1 MEGEPLLQPAYVS
14 DLLEVGIHLLVGED
28 GEKLPVLGSST
39 RAILLDDGLGDVQE
53 EDVTLYS
60 CLLSPRHDPCLS
72 IHSNEVFSSE
82 VCDINIGK
90 SREAG
95 EEKEVTDE
103 REARDG
109 QLLVGYLQ
117 DLFVGEEASVYRGE
131 VEVVIAKRILEKIAP
146 LEGID
151 SDGLQGLHLLDSGI
165 VGT

>member
-1 MEGEPLLQPAYVS
+1 M
-14 DLLEVGIHLLVGED
+14 
-28 GEKLPVLGSST
+28 
-39 RAILLDDGLGDVQE
+39 
-53 EDVTLYS
+53 
-60 CLLSPRHDPCLS
+60 
-72 IHSNEVFSSE
+72 FSSE

-95 EEKEVTDE
+95 EEKEVADE

-117 DLFVGEEASVYRGE
+117 DLLIGEEASVYRGE
-131 VEVVIAKRILEKIAP
+131 VEVVITKRILEKIAP